1 MYKLLRR
8 ALIVFSLLAGCFAAF
23 GLYSRYFD
31 EPGGAFCP
39 VQHEAVRLHNVKI
52 CHWSG
57 VSMKVMQL
65 LRTDVR
71 HTGDPNMTLIKYSSG
86 IVYQCFWFDER
97 EFDYWIDGLKPP
109 MDTGCLDNRRDL
121 IMTRKIKQN

>member
-1 MYKLLRR
+1 
-8 ALIVFSLLAGCFAAF
+8 
-23 GLYSRYFD
+23 
-31 EPGGAFCP
+31 
-39 VQHEAVRLHNVKI
+39 
-52 CHWSG
+52 
-57 VSMKVMQL
+57 MKVMQL